1 MLSIDMNECCI
12 LSNDVLVKDFM
23 FCYNLYIYVIIFNMI
38 WWFENV
44 IENKIDLLLVI
55 RDLFFSLYF
64 K

>member
-38 WWFENV
+38 WCFENV
-44 IENKIDLLLVI
+44 IEN
-55 RDLFFSLYF
+55 
-64 K
+64 